1 MNYASVNQHHREEL
15 QVDAYGNITNW
26 PANFFG
32 DEMGDLVAMT
42 EAAMQR
48 RSGLAHV

>member
-1 MNYASVNQHHREEL
+1 MFTQLRFQNFKSWRDTGTMRMAPL
-15 QVDAYGNITNW
+15 TG
-26 PANFFG
+26 FFG

-48 RSGLAHV
+48 QMQEQ